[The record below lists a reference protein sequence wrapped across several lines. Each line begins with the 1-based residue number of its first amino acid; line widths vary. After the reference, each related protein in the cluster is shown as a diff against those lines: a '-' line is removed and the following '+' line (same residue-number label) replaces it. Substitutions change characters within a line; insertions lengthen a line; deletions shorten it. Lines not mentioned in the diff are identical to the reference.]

1 MERVAPF
8 GIASFVGRRELR
20 RYRLNLRRNASGRL
34 HYFQFAGVFDRVPRF
49 SDDTAAHFQSFDEE
63 RPARDLESSL

>member
-1 MERVAPF
+1 MFETDSIESLP
-8 GIASFVGRRELR
+8 
-20 RYRLNLRRNASGRL
+20 RLGLGLDNVPPLTRDS
-34 HYFQFAGVFDRVPRF
+34 FQFIDVSDTVPRF